1 MSSLPAHRERS
12 GARGGFYDSGN
23 VPPDYSEDSS
33 AETVDTRISSMYVY
47 EAETTIMADA
57 IPTERDYLTYYMIE
71 GGSNWKAMT
80 EYLKN
85 PQNSPGVKGY
95 DFGVLRDS
103 IGKTVHLHGM
113 RNYSDN

>member
-1 MSSLPAHRERS
+1 MHA
-12 GARGGFYDSGN
+12 
-23 VPPDYSEDSS
+23 
-33 AETVDTRISSMYVY
+33 
-47 EAETTIMADA
+47 TIRTCVHALL
-57 IPTERDYLTYYMIE
+57 EEGVEVRYYMIE

-85 PQNSPGVKGY
+85 PQNSPGVKGD

-113 RNYSDN
+113 RNSSDN